1 MFNVRFLTEI
11 GFKGSLFNL
20 RVRAVY
26 IKVFGIL
33 NSFRLEFKIKTRVF
47 KD

>member
-1 MFNVRFLTEI
+1 MPY
-11 GFKGSLFNL
+11 FKGGLLNL
-20 RVRAVY
+20 RVRAPH

-33 NSFRLEFKIKTRVF
+33 NSFRPEFKIKTRVF